1 MYRQGEANKEVPHSA
16 DTALALTITD
26 NMSRITNKF
35 MSIPL
40 GLSLLAMAATANA
53 QVAQPT
59 VAIQLLSSGLTS
71 PLVASSTGA
80 TIARLVLDTT
90 GSPEAVRISSL
101 PFALSLGNGAVASTL
116 TNCRVVNEAN
126 TGTNL
131 NTPNGSGLVSGLNT
145 VTLDSPLVL
154 NAGTVTTLDLMCD
167 PSAGLVTGGTFTVS
181 INTANVAA
189 TGNSTGLPAVVTVRG
204 ATPVIPPVVIPTV
217 PNTGAGG
224 EAPMNIALLFGA
236 ITMAVAGIALTRR
249 TAQARS

>member
-1 MYRQGEANKEVPHSA
+1 
-16 DTALALTITD
+16 
-26 NMSRITNKF
+26 MSRITNRF

-53 QVAQPT
+53 QVAQPM
-59 VAIQLLSSGLTS
+59 VGIQLLSSGLTS

-116 TNCRVVNEAN
+116 TNCRVANESNSGVNLSTP
-126 TGTNL
+126 TGST
-131 NTPNGSGLVSGLNT
+131 SGLVSGLNT
-145 VTLDSPLVL
+145 VTLSSPLVL
-154 NAGTVTTLDLMCD
+154 QAGTVTTLDLVCD

-181 INTANVAA
+181 VNTANVAA

-204 ATPVIPPVVIPTV
+204 ATPVVIPPVIIPTV

-224 EAPMNIALLFGA
+224 DASTNVALLFGA
-236 ITMAVAGIALTRR
+236 ITLAVAGIALTRK
-249 TAQARS
+249 TAQAR